1 MRRPSPMDFVLD
13 APGLIENLVM
23 CTAHDCSQVRS
34 AAHEVLTTTA
44 QEDTV
49 ATLAFRVLD
58 LLETV
63 GDWRGRVKAIEWIN
77 HLVAGRLKELAEA
90 AVQAKPSNSR
100 RSAGGSAEN
109 ALYALQ
115 GGDEDLALGRDS
127 VDLAAG
133 VEHAP
138 GELAGVGTM
147 LSRHGVERIAACL
160 DDRDAA
166 PVRVAALQ
174 LLRVVWDTLA
184 ADAKGRGRAGE
195 DDDDFND
202 DEIDDSRLAVFE
214 RCGVV
219 ARLVAL
225 REDDDKATTVYADL
239 LVQRIL
245 QTAGRAAADAFDAAS
260 DALHPSDLHE
270 RVGDLLDVARERSS
284 RGGSDAFDPSGRGSS
299 PAPDTPGRSGGAWSA
314 PGSPGGTPG
323 SGRGVTDVDTPR
335 SGSGRSG
342 TERTGAGTRS
352 RDPSATT
359 PNANAL
365 ATTSGGS
372 SSGRHTPPSLGGD
385 ADGRSDASNR
395 LFAAH
400 RWDEYVRDKNPPTV
414 RYRRGV
420 RPKDRL
426 RRHRAAMF
434 DAEEAARRE
443 PGRTAKDGLGR
454 WAPFVVTRGKLSL
467 IHI

>member
-1 MRRPSPMDFVLD
+1 M
-13 APGLIENLVM
+13 
-23 CTAHDCSQVRS
+23 
-34 AAHEVLTTTA
+34 
-44 QEDTV
+44 
-49 ATLAFRVLD
+49 
-58 LLETV
+58 
-63 GDWRGRVKAIEWIN
+63 
-77 HLVAGRLKELAEA
+77 KELAEA
-90 AVQAKPSNSR
+90 AVQANPSSSR
-100 RSAGGSAEN
+100 RRADGSAEN

-195 DDDDFND
+195 DDDDLSD
-202 DEIDDSRLAVFE
+202 DDVDDSRLAVFE

-270 RVGDLLDVARERSS
+270 RVGELLDVARERSS
-284 RGGSDAFDPSGRGSS
+284 RGGDAFDPSGRGSS
-299 PAPDTPGRSGGAWSA
+299 PAPDTPGRGFSTPPRSNGAWSA

-342 TERTGAGTRS
+342 TERTGAAGTTS
-352 RDPSATT
+352 RDPSTTT
-359 PNANAL
+359 PRADAL
-365 ATTSGGS
+365 ATASGG

-395 LFAAH
+395 AFAAH
-400 RWDEYVRDKNPPTV
+400 RWDEYVRDNNPPTV

-420 RPKDRL
+420 RPKDRS
-426 RRHRAAMF
+426 RRHRAAAF

-454 WAPFVVTRGKLSL
+454 WAPFVVTRGKLVETRAEKLLAGDGAGTGTKSR
-467 IHI
+467 HPGTAAAGSSSNRG